1 MPMSKRKADVLS
13 EERAVEYPTYP
24 DLEGKHVLITGG
36 AAGIGLRVCR
46 AFASQ
51 GSLLTIIDRDQA
63 TLDAVV
69 AELGD
74 KVAHGVKV
82 DVTDEPAFVAALA
95 AIKKDRPP
103 VQVLIGNAGADPRY
117 EGLDMTTDQWNGLFN
132 LNVTHYFVLC
142 RELVPVMVESGGG
155 TIVLTSSHLAWLA
168 KPKCIAYNATK
179 AADIGLVRGLAEAYG
194 SDMIRVPMTARS
206 LDLHNGLLRTDERAS
221 LWQVNSVAPGWTM
234 TERQMTSVASADDFE
249 HNRLHNQALPVQLTP
264 ERLAQNY
271 LFLASEASICLQ
283 RQTIVC
289 DMGQTKL

>member
-1 MPMSKRKADVLS
+1 MSKRKADVLS

-179 AADIGLVRGLAEAYG
+179 AADIGLVRGLAEAFG
-194 SDMIRVPMTARS
+194 SDMIR
-206 LDLHNGLLRTDERAS
+206 
-221 LWQVNSVAPGWTM
+221 VNSVAPGWTM